1 MELPVIAGRECVPV
15 RLLPYLTDWR
25 PLSPDVIARLLA
37 EHDAWRTWS
46 ARTYNLQGNGS
57 YIELPPRV
65 WDVIEDDLTILA
77 RELEGQEAF
86 EFQQLPE
93 WRRRSVER
101 LPAAVFVWRD
111 ELEAD
116 YARTFGRQP
125 YPSLRPGARET
136 SEEEFHDELANI
148 NRLCDD
154 PDSSVE
160 AEDAIRAFHERVESI
175 TVWRPGDGKL
185 SFDPL
190 LSAGER
196 RLVFEGFEA
205 VLPSGLP
212 PTNQPPEPAL
222 ASNAAVASLGTP
234 AEIAEQRQAKRYQAC
249 IDAGLKMPHDEFS
262 RLPRGINKV
271 AEAEGISRQSF
282 STDVKVHIARLNGR

>member
-136 SEEEFHDELANI
+136 SEEGRQVQIPLDAARRFFGLGKTVGSSINLDLNNVDTQESRTLVLTLNRNATARLSIRELEYGSRPCVLIFTKQGRRRFNFELVRRAI
-148 NRLCDD
+148 DPSRYDD
-154 PDSSVE
+154 
-160 AEDAIRAFHERVESI
+160 
-175 TVWRPGDGKL
+175 L
-185 SFDPL
+185 
-190 LSAGER
+190 
-196 RLVFEGFEA
+196 
-205 VLPSGLP
+205 
-212 PTNQPPEPAL
+212 
-222 ASNAAVASLGTP
+222 
-234 AEIAEQRQAKRYQAC
+234 IAECKQTPPVRRWK
-249 IDAGLKMPHDEFS
+249 L
-262 RLPRGINKV
+262 
-271 AEAEGISRQSF
+271 
-282 STDVKVHIARLNGR
+282 